1 MAASDN
7 STPEPANDRELLY
20 AVEAGDASA
29 FEALVER
36 HGRYLHGIAFA
47 MSGNAADAEDL
58 VQETFVAA
66 LNARFR
72 GESSVRTWLVKV
84 LVRRAGMLRRWR
96 WTRRRHVPL
105 EDAKSEATAEA
116 GGAVARLDLTTM
128 LQSLSED
135 HRAVIVLRELEQL
148 SYGEIAATLGVPR
161 GTVESRLHRAREELR
176 KKFKGYLQGP

>member
-1 MAASDN
+1 MDSWDN
-7 STPEPANDRELLY
+7 STREPADDRELLA
-20 AVEAGDASA
+20 AVEAGDGSA
-29 FEALVER
+29 FATLVER

-84 LVRRAGMLRRWR
+84 LVRRAGMLRRWK

-105 EDAKSEATAEA
+105 EDATAHHPA
-116 GGAVARLDLTTM
+116 HGGDM
-128 LQSLSED
+128 S
-135 HRAVIVLRELEQL
+135 
-148 SYGEIAATLGVPR
+148 
-161 GTVESRLHRAREELR
+161 
-176 KKFKGYLQGP
+176 